1 MVIKNVKTAP
11 AKARLLETEPK
22 IWERSKPIRFRA
34 NIPTCWIE
42 IKISQGMNRQV
53 RKMTAAVGFPTLRL
67 IREAIGPLKLDNL
80 QPGESRL
87 LTSEEIKTLTN
98 LRR

>member
-1 MVIKNVKTAP
+1 VIKNVKTAP
-11 AKARLLETEPK
+11 AKARLLEPAPEV
-22 IWERSKPIRFRA
+22 WERSKPIRFRA
-34 NIPTCWIE
+34 NIPTSWVE

-67 IREAIGPLKLDNL
+67 IRPAIGPVELGKL
-80 QPGESRL
+80 QPGESRF
-87 LTSEEIKTLTN
+87 LTPEEIKALQS